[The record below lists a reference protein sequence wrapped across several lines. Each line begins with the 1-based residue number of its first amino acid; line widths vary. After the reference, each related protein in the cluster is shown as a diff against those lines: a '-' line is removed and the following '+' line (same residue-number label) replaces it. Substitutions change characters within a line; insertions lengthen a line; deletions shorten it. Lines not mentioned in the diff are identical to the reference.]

1 MAVSACMIAL
11 GGSWAFPADAETLT
25 EVTLTPE
32 QTLAL
37 FGQNLSCTYK
47 TQTGSSTCTFTYRDV
62 VDANSNWTWAYNG
75 GAPAWYRDYVR
86 ATNFLEYICPK
97 SSVSGSVSSS
107 GAYVNAPFSVD
118 IQGISLFHTPI
129 LCSGDQDSPG
139 RVSPSSYPQNV
150 SLISSYSPNEPVVS
164 DFFYH
169 SYSQYL
175 YGRMDMLYIPYDEST
190 FIPEMDEKY
199 CCAEVI
205 ANTQSET
212 EVTSFDV
219 SGLEMNFF
227 FYPVLRGSASD
238 VSQEYYY
245 VLLIGCPTLT
255 EGYIAPSITTAP
267 VDYSPVLSDINSGV
281 SDINVNLSG
290 VNSRLD
296 AILQKL
302 DAIYA
307 RMAQNMPNPS
317 LTTANTIPRDLQQF
331 YSGVASGAPS
341 ASAINDFAGGAEI
354 IPFSSILSASG
365 LGGLFGVLVAVAC
378 AGWVL
383 TRGRGG

>member
-1 MAVSACMIAL
+1 MIVSGVL
-11 GGSWAFPADAETLT
+11 SVFPANADTLT

-37 FGQNLSCTYK
+37 FGQTLNCTYK
-47 TQTGSSTCTFTYRDV
+47 TQTGSSTCTFTYRDTV
-62 VDANSNWTWAYNG
+62 NASSNWTWAYSG

-97 SSVSGSVSSS
+97 SSISGSVSSS
-107 GAYVNAPFSVD
+107 GAYINAPFSID
-118 IQGISLFHTPI
+118 IQRISLFHAPI

-150 SLISSYSPNEPVVS
+150 SLISSYSPNEPVVR
-164 DFFYH
+164 DFYYH
-169 SYSQYL
+169 ANSQYL
-175 YGRMDMLYIPYDEST
+175 YGRMDMLYIPYDENT
-190 FIPEMDEKY
+190 WIPEMDEKY

-205 ANTQSET
+205 ANSQSET
-212 EVTSFDV
+212 ENTSFDV

-227 FYPVLRGSASD
+227 FYPVLRGSATD
-238 VSQEYYY
+238 PSQEYYY

-255 EGYIAPSITTAP
+255 DGYNAPAITTAP
-267 VDYSPVLSDINSGV
+267 IDYSPVLSDINSGV
-281 SDINVNLSG
+281 GDININLNG
-290 VNSRLD
+290 VNNRLD

-317 LTTANTIPRDLQQF
+317 LSPAQTISTDLQQY
-331 YSGVASGAPS
+331 YSGIASGAPS
-341 ASAINDFAGGAEI
+341 ASAINDYTGGASI

-365 LGGLFGVLVAVAC
+365 LGGLFGVLVGVAC